1 MGRRT
6 VPFTEDAIVRA
17 IKAVR
22 KAGVEIKTVRI
33 EPDGTI
39 VITAGEGFT
48 DEQLERSSRGYF

>member
-6 VPFTEDAIVRA
+6 VPFTEDSIVRA

-33 EPDGTI
+33 NPDGTV
-39 VITAGEGFT
+39 VINAGDGFT
-48 DEQLERSSRGYF
+48 EDQLEKSAKGYL